1 MKKAMIIMLIIVGIL
16 FGGIFGYKAI
26 KGLMISH
33 YMASMGAPP
42 VYVAAADVKYANWQ
56 AQYKAAGN
64 IRAVLGVNVTTELAG
79 MVRTI
84 YFTPGA
90 MVKKGDLLVQLD
102 VDADTAHLQAL
113 QANAELAA
121 VTEKRD
127 KAQYKVKAISK
138 ATLDADEANLKS
150 ALAQVAQQEAVI
162 AQKTIRAPFDG
173 HLGISAVN
181 PGQYINPGDKVTML
195 QTLDPIYVDFYVP
208 QQALSSIKTGQPV
221 TITVDTFPNLKFNG
235 TVSTINPGLDSSV
248 RNVEAEATIP
258 NPNYQLAPGMF
269 ASVTVNIGKPEAHL
283 TLPVSAISFNPYG
296 EVVYVL
302 QEVRKDPK
310 NKADLVAKETF
321 VTTGDKRGDQ
331 IAVLKGLKEGDKVVT
346 SGQLKLKNGSVVIIN
361 DKLAENNPASAQTD
375 E

>member
-296 EVVYVL
+296 EVVYIL
-302 QEVRKDPK
+302 QEIHKDSKSKPE
-310 NKADLVAKETF
+310 LVAKETF

-331 IAVLKGLKEGDKVVT
+331 IAILKGLKEGDKVVA